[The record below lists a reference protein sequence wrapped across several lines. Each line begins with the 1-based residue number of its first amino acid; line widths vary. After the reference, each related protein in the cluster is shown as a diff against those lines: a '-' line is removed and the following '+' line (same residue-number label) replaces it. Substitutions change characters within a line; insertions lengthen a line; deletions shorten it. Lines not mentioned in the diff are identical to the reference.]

1 VTPERPSRVR
11 TVGAFLAAAAALALA
26 VAPASASDP
35 VAAASGC
42 VRTAVVHERPQWW
55 TRQRATVLVDSVLL
69 GGVDALRRRLRGWTV
84 QVVGHPAVMVSAI
97 ERTIRTRPARVAP
110 LAIVGVGYNSLW
122 ERGRRDYRHWAAEF
136 DRSARAF
143 RATLRRR
150 GARQIVWVTLRDAR
164 ASVVPAGAQ
173 WQQRRYAWYFPY
185 VNERLHRLDRA
196 HDDLVLADWA
206 AVSDRTGLTYDAIH
220 LDPDGAALMAR
231 TIRRAIDE
239 EGRRQT
245 LAARPRRQ
253 C

>member
-1 VTPERPSRVR
+1 MRGIWRPL
-11 TVGAFLAAAAALALA
+11 VGAGLVGVAALTLG
-26 VAPASASDP
+26 VAPTGAPEP
-35 VAAASGC
+35 VAAAPRC
-42 VRTAVVHERPQWW
+42 ARPATPARHERPGWW
-55 TRQRATVLVDSVLL
+55 TRRRASVLVDSVLL

-84 QVVGHPAVMVSAI
+84 EVVGHPAVMVRAI
-97 ERTIRTRPARVAP
+97 ERQIRTRPARVAP

-122 ERGRRDYRHWAAEF
+122 ERGRRNHRHWAAEF
-136 DRSARAF
+136 DRGARAL

-150 GARQIVWVTLRDAR
+150 GARQIVWVTLREAR
-164 ASVVPAGAQ
+164 ASVIPVAAQ

-185 VNERLHRLDRA
+185 VNERLRRLDRA

-206 AVSDRTGLTYDAIH
+206 AVSDRPGITYDAIH

-245 LAARPRRQ
+245 RSAAPRRE